1 LLKTRFVAAA
11 LATGLLA
18 QTFSPAASA
27 AEPDFSPERFRAHV
41 AFLADDLLEGRET
54 GTRGHELA
62 ARYIATQFDLL
73 GLKPGGENG
82 TWYQSVTLSE
92 TALTGDKPTVTVT
105 GASGAKTF
113 ENGNEVVVRGPTAG
127 GVADIS
133 ARAVFVG
140 FGLVDKALGIDD
152 YKGLDVRGKVAV
164 ILRGAAQAIESEA
177 GAHLNSEQARLAAE
191 HGAVG
196 IVYVYSA
203 SSAKA
208 SPWNQ
213 VTPYATVPRVTFVQK
228 DGAPFDPAYGVRAV
242 ATFGPAAENLLFE
255 GAPRTLAQVRAQDT
269 AKTRPKGF
277 ALKTTVSLKAV
288 TATRA
293 FASPEVIGLIEGSD
307 PALKS
312 EYVVIMGHADHLGIK
327 PNMPGDN
334 IYNGALDN
342 ASGIAT
348 LLEVAR
354 AFQTEGKPR
363 RSVLIVANTA
373 EEKGLL
379 GAEYFARNP
388 TVPANKIV
396 AGVDLDMP
404 MLTYDFTDVV
414 AYGADH
420 STLGEVYRKAGATM
434 GVTLS
439 PDPMPEQTIF
449 VRSDHYALVKAGI
462 PAVLLMTGM
471 QNGGQAAWDTFF
483 AKNYH
488 QPSDDLK
495 QPIRWDTGAR
505 FAKLNYLV
513 ARDLA
518 DADQAPRWY
527 AGDYFGG
534 LFAPNAPT
542 APKPAGK

>member
-1 LLKTRFVAAA
+1 MNTTRFAAGA
-11 LATGLLA
+11 LAAVLLA
-18 QTFSPAASA
+18 SAAHA

-54 GTRGHELA
+54 GTRGHEIA
-62 ARYIATQFDLL
+62 ARYIASQFELL

-82 TWYQSVTLSE
+82 TWYQRVGLAE
-92 TALTGDKPTVTVT
+92 TALTADKPTASVT
-105 GASGAKTF
+105 GASGTKSF

-127 GVADIS
+127 GVADIT
-133 ARAVFVG
+133 APAVFVG
-140 FGLVDKALGIDD
+140 FGLVDKVLGLDD

-164 ILRGAAQAIESEA
+164 ILRGAALALDSEA
-177 GAHLNSEQARLAAE
+177 AAHLQSEQARFAAE
-191 HGAVG
+191 RGAVG

-213 VTPYATVPRVTFVQK
+213 VTPYATVPRVTWVAK
-228 DGAPFDPAYGVRAV
+228 DGSPFDPAYGIKAV
-242 ATFGPAAENLLFE
+242 ATFGPAAEGLLFE
-255 GAPRTLAQVRAQDT
+255 GAPRSLTQVRAQDT
-269 AKTRPKGF
+269 AKARPKGF
-277 ALKTTVSLKAV
+277 ALKTTVSLKATTV
-288 TATRA
+288 RRR
-293 FASPEVIGLIEGSD
+293 FSSPEVIGLIEGSD

-312 EYVVIMGHADHLGIK
+312 EYVVIMGHADHLGVK
-327 PNMPGDN
+327 PAMAGDN

-342 ASGIAT
+342 ASGVAT

-354 AFQTEGKPR
+354 AFQTAGKPR
-363 RSVLIVANTA
+363 RSVLIIANTG

-379 GAEYFARNP
+379 GADYFAHFP
-388 TVPANKIV
+388 TVPASKIV

-420 STLGEVYRKAGATM
+420 STLGDVYRKAGATM
-434 GVTLS
+434 GVALS

-462 PAVLLMTGM
+462 PAVMLATGM
-471 QNGGQAAWDTFF
+471 QNGGQAAWDTYF

-488 QPSDDLK
+488 QPSDDMS

-534 LFAPNAPT
+534 LFAPGAAT
-542 APKPAGK
+542 APKPAK